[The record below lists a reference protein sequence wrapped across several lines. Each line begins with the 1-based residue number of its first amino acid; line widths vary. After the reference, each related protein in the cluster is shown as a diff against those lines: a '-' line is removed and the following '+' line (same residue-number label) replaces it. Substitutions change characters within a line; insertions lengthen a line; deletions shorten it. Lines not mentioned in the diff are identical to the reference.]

1 LYVASAAAEC
11 VHPRPDPPIAI
22 ITIVTVARLPRAA
35 AACVA
40 LGAHD
45 LDRQTSRTGRPMSAR
60 GGSSDRS
67 WEQDPFYQSLT
78 RERRRARRASRKDFI
93 NARVRRRRAT
103 DADFRDRERARRYGL
118 SLEEFRAILGRQ
130 GNACAICKRSGV
142 RLYIDHCHDTRM
154 VRRLLCGKCNT
165 GLGFFGDDP
174 VRLRA
179 AADYLEEARREH
191 EAARAA
197 ARTDRA
203 KSEECG
209 PEEGQRHPAR
219 DTTRESQDATPPPTA
234 PPRLD
239 DRLQGREN

>member
-1 LYVASAAAEC
+1 
-11 VHPRPDPPIAI
+11 
-22 ITIVTVARLPRAA
+22 VARLARTA

-45 LDRQTSRTGRPMSAR
+45 FDRQISRTRRPMSAR
-60 GGSSDRS
+60 GGPTDKS
-67 WEQDPFYQSLT
+67 WEQDPFYRSLT
-78 RERRRARRASRKDFI
+78 LDRRRARRASRKDFI

-103 DADFRDRERARRYGL
+103 DPDFRDRERARRYGL
-118 SLEEFRAILGRQ
+118 SLEEFRAILARQ

-197 ARTDRA
+197 GRTDA
-203 KSEECG
+203 THSAECG
-209 PEEGQRHPAR
+209 PQQAQQHPGSA
-219 DTTRESQDATPPPTA
+219 TTHESQAATDQPVA
-234 PPRLD
+234 PPRPD
-239 DRLQGREN
+239 D

>member
-1 LYVASAAAEC
+1 
-11 VHPRPDPPIAI
+11 
-22 ITIVTVARLPRAA
+22 
-35 AACVA
+35 
-40 LGAHD
+40 
-45 LDRQTSRTGRPMSAR
+45 MSAR
-60 GGSSDRS
+60 GGPTDKS

-93 NARVRRRRAT
+93 NARVRHRRST
-103 DADFRDRERARRYGL
+103 DPDFRDRERARRYGL
-118 SLEEFRAILGRQ
+118 SLEAFRAILERQ

-179 AADYLEEARREH
+179 AADYLEMARREH

-197 ARTDRA
+197 GCTDRA
-203 KSEECG
+203 QSEECG
-209 PEEGQRHPAR
+209 PDGARQHPGCAATLEAQAATAR
-219 DTTRESQDATPPPTA
+219 PVA
-234 PPRLD
+234 PPRPD
-239 DRLQGREN
+239 D

>member
-1 LYVASAAAEC
+1 
-11 VHPRPDPPIAI
+11 
-22 ITIVTVARLPRAA
+22 VARLPRAA

-60 GGSSDRS
+60 RGPTDKSY
-67 WEQDPFYQSLT
+67 EKDPFYRSLT
-78 RERRRARRASRKDFI
+78 LDRQRARRASRKDFI
-93 NARVRRRRAT
+93 NARVRHRRAT

-118 SLEEFRAILGRQ
+118 SLEEFRAILERQ

-142 RLYIDHCHDTRM
+142 RLYIDHCHVTRM

-165 GLGFFGDDP
+165 GLGFFSDDP

-179 AADYLEEARREH
+179 AADYLEAARHEH

-197 ARTDRA
+197 GRMDCAQRA
-203 KSEECG
+203 GCG
-209 PEEGQRHPAR
+209 ERAQRDPGCA
-219 DTTRESQDATPPPTA
+219 TTHDPQSAIPSPIA
-234 PPRLD
+234 LPRPD
-239 DRLQGREN
+239 D

>member
-1 LYVASAAAEC
+1 
-11 VHPRPDPPIAI
+11 
-22 ITIVTVARLPRAA
+22 VARFPRAA

-45 LDRQTSRTGRPMSAR
+45 LDRQTSRMGRPMSAR
-60 GGSSDRS
+60 RGPTDKS
-67 WEQDPFYQSLT
+67 WEQDPFYRSLT
-78 RERRRARRASRKDFI
+78 LDRQRARRASRKDFI

-118 SLEEFRAILGRQ
+118 SLEEFRAILERQ

-142 RLYIDHCHDTRM
+142 RLYIDHCHVTRM

-165 GLGFFGDDP
+165 GLGFFSDDP
-174 VRLRA
+174 DRLRA

-197 ARTDRA
+197 GRTDCA
-203 KSEECG
+203 QPAGSEA
-209 PEEGQRHPAR
+209 EGAQQHRGC
-219 DTTRESQDATPPPTA
+219 DTTRESQAATDQPVG
-234 PPRLD
+234 PPRPD
-239 DRLQGREN
+239 D

>member
-1 LYVASAAAEC
+1 
-11 VHPRPDPPIAI
+11 
-22 ITIVTVARLPRAA
+22 
-35 AACVA
+35 
-40 LGAHD
+40 
-45 LDRQTSRTGRPMSAR
+45 MSAR
-60 GGSSDRS
+60 RDSSDKS

-93 NARVRRRRAT
+93 NARVRLRRAT

-118 SLEEFRAILGRQ
+118 SLEEFRAILERQ

-174 VRLRA
+174 VLLRA
-179 AADYLEEARREH
+179 AADYLEAARCEH

-197 ARTDRA
+197 GRTDDAR
-203 KSEECG
+203 SPGCG
-209 PEEGQRHPAR
+209 PDEAQRDAGCVTSH
-219 DTTRESQDATPPPTA
+219 DSQGATLPPLA
-234 PPRLD
+234 LPRPND
-239 DRLQGREN
+239 